1 MQREH
6 TRKVVDITNR
16 QARTY
21 FTQVDQRAPLEK
33 VIRRS
38 LNPCGLIERSPKE
51 PTPIKKMRV
60 HSASASVAGGR
71 RSSRTTWH
79 GLRRIICVERNI
91 KVEMQTPLQKGFRI
105 P

>member
-60 HSASASVAGGR
+60 HSASDSVAGGR
-71 RSSRTTWH
+71 RSSRPNDLKPRAPADH
-79 GLRRIICVERNI
+79 LR
-91 KVEMQTPLQKGFRI
+91 
-105 P
+105 

>member
-6 TRKVVDITNR
+6 IRKVVDVTNR

-21 FTQVDQRAPLEK
+21 FTQVDQRAPFEK
-33 VIRRS
+33 VIRPS

-71 RSSRTTWH
+71 RSSRPND
-79 GLRRIICVERNI
+79 LRRIICGERNI
-91 KVEMQTPLQKGFRI
+91 KGEMQTPLQKGFRI